1 MMRTGAAILSLTA
14 VFVLMGPADPAT
26 VAPADLGPEAQRWV
40 DETLARM
47 TLEEK
52 IGQLVFPSFFSEYTS
67 SESET
72 YEHLVRLIHDYHVGG
87 MLVFGVRERRPD
99 VLLNRTYPRNSRG
112 EPLNAA
118 SLINRLQAVSRIPLL
133 VTADFETG
141 IGFRMNGGTTFPR
154 AMAFGA
160 AGAPELAYEAGRI
173 TAIEGRGVGVHVNL
187 APVVD
192 VNNNP
197 GNPVINTRSFGED
210 PARVGAIAAAYIAG
224 LQAGGML
231 ATVKHFPGHGD
242 TDVDSHFGLPL
253 IAHPRERLNRIELPP
268 FRDAIAAGADGVM
281 TGHIQLPNLEP
292 DDATPATFSSR
303 IVGQLLRGELGF
315 QGLVFTDSMRMRA
328 VTEIVPP
335 GEAAGRAVAA
345 GHDVVLHSVDDAAA
359 FDGIRTAVASGAV
372 TEDRL
377 DASVVR
383 ILAAKARLG
392 LHTRSKVDLD
402 TLPLLVGTRQ
412 NLAVAEAIST
422 RSITLLKDD
431 REDVPLEVSRSA
443 DVLYLSVVDGQS
455 GRGVTVPS
463 AAFIPELEK
472 RWPNVTSV
480 ELSNRTAA
488 SELELVQ
495 ETASRY
501 DAVIVGLFA
510 QAPPDSQMGLSGD
523 IVRMLRRV
531 ADQSTRAGQPF
542 VAIVFGNP
550 YVAAFLEALPAL
562 MLTYDVADLAQVA
575 AARALAGERA
585 IEGRLP
591 IRLGDPFPLGHGLDR
606 EAP

>member
-1 MMRTGAAILSLTA
+1 MVRTGAAILSLTA
-14 VFVLMGPADPAT
+14 VFVLIGPADPTT

-99 VLLNRTYPRNSRG
+99 VLLNRTYPRNARG

-133 VTADFETG
+133 VAADFETG

-173 TAIEGRGVGVHVNL
+173 TATEGRGVGVHVNL

-210 PARVGAIAAAYIAG
+210 PSRVGAIAVAYIAG

-303 IVGQLLRGELGF
+303 IVGQLLRQELGF
-315 QGLVFTDSMRMRA
+315 RGLVFTDSMRMRA

-335 GEAAGRAVAA
+335 AEAAGRAVAA
-345 GHDVVLHSVDDAAA
+345 GHDVVLHPIDDAAA
-359 FDGIRTAVASGAV
+359 LDGIRNAVASGAV
-372 TEDRL
+372 TEARL

-383 ILAAKARLG
+383 ILTAKARLG

-431 REDVPLEVSRSA
+431 REDVPLGVSRSA
-443 DVLYLSVVDGQS
+443 NVLYLSVVDGQS

-463 AAFIPELEK
+463 ASFIPELEQ

-488 SELELVQ
+488 SELELVR

-501 DAVIVGLFA
+501 DAVVVGLFA
-510 QAPPDSQMGLSGD
+510 QAAPDSQMGLSGD
-523 IVRMLRRV
+523 IVRLLRRV
-531 ADQSTRAGQPF
+531 ADESAKVGQPF

-550 YVAAFLEALPAL
+550 YVAASLEALPAL
-562 MLTYDVADLAQVA
+562 MLTYDVADLAQVS

-591 IRLGDPFPLGHGLDR
+591 ITLGDQFPLGHGLDR